1 MGRAF
6 VQTRPEMIVL
16 LLVLCLTQLALA
28 DEDPNSVPR
37 LGKRM
42 DAPISWQLGKRA
54 AAWNGPVNLQQVPAA
69 KPWPQRKRSS
79 PFDSYGQAATLG
91 FRYVQVPGQF
101 YKREYLVPSPDSGF
115 EKRARDLTSSLNRVP
130 MMGKRGSD
138 GFPPYNIDI
147 RYEE

>member
-1 MGRAF
+1 M
-6 VQTRPEMIVL
+6 E
-16 LLVLCLTQLALA
+16 
-28 DEDPNSVPR
+28 EDPNSVPR

-42 DAPISWQLGKRA
+42 DAPISWQLGKRD
-54 AAWNGPVNLQQVPAA
+54 AAWNGPENLQQVPVA
-69 KPWPQRKRSS
+69 KPWPQRKRSGPS
-79 PFDSYGQAATLG
+79 DSFGQAARFG

-101 YKREYLVPSPDSGF
+101 YKREYLLPSASGF
-115 EKRARDLTSSLNRVP
+115 EKRARDLTSSLNGVP